1 MAKLKHQMPERMWEI
16 MPWVS
21 ALDSWENG
29 YSQPLSRLITEKEIP
44 EELRQPISEIV
55 SGERKPNL
63 KAKAKLKVTPPDRLY
78 IGSVLFSVRH
88 QAQANK
94 ALSIPKGDELGLE
107 PIELIR
113 KAEAHAKDIVSI
125 LAEDFN
131 VSESTV
137 ESAYE
142 ALLAK
147 IKAWPVL

>member
-1 MAKLKHQMPERMWEI
+1 MAKLKHQIPERMWEI
-16 MPWVS
+16 MPWIT

-29 YSQPLSRLITEKEIP
+29 FSQSLSQLIAEKEIP
-44 EELRQPISEIV
+44 EELRQPVSEII
-55 SGERKPNL
+55 SGQRKPNL

-78 IGSVLFSVRH
+78 IGSVLFRVRH
-88 QAQANK
+88 QAEAEK

-113 KAEAHAKDIVSI
+113 KAEARAKDIVSI
-125 LAEDFN
+125 LADDFN

-137 ESAYE
+137 ENAYE

-147 IKAWPVL
+147 IKDWPIL